1 MHILL
6 TDLLTCPRC
15 GPDFGLI
22 VLSDR
27 LVERHVLEGSLG
39 CANCRSMYPIHEGVA
54 DLFSPGQAGLEAGAV
69 MTPDL
74 DRPVRLAALLGVTRP
89 NANVLVLDPSGVVAA
104 AVSPLVPEVH
114 LIGGS
119 IGSPAV
125 EDQPAPG
132 FVSRVRLGGGL
143 PFRSGSMAGVAAVGV
158 DVRKALGE
166 VRRVLRP
173 DGRLVV
179 EGASDD
185 LGEVLGAE
193 GFEVHLEQ
201 DGVVVASPP
210 GRS

>member
-39 CANCRSMYPIHEGVA
+39 CANCRSIYPIHDGVA
-54 DLFSPGQAGLEAGAV
+54 DVRLADDPGLATGALPGAD
-69 MTPDL
+69 PD
-74 DRPVRLAALLGVTRP
+74 RSVRLAALLGVTRP
-89 NANVLVLDPSGVVAA
+89 NATVLVLDASGVAGAGVA
-104 AVSPLVPEVH
+104 PLVPEVH
-114 LIGGS
+114 VIGGS
-119 IGSPAV
+119 SEEPAIV
-125 EDQPAPG
+125 DDPAHG
-132 FVSRVRLGGGL
+132 FLSRVRLGRSL
-143 PFRSGSMAGVAAVGV
+143 PFRSGSLSGLAAVGI
-158 DVRKALGE
+158 DVGDLLGE
-166 VRRVLRP
+166 VRRTLRP
-173 DGRLVV
+173 DGRFAV
-179 EGASDD
+179 EGAPAE
-185 LGEVLGAE
+185 LGKMLGHE